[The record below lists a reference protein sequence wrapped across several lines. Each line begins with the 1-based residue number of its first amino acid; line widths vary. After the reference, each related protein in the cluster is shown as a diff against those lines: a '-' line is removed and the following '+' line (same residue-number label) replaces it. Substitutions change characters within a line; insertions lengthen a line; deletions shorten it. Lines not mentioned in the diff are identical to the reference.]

1 MLDAR
6 AWLLWVLTVLVA
18 SSSTHNPLYNVLLLL
33 VTLVVGVTRTSNR
46 GRQTVVPSLR
56 FAAVAIPLAALF
68 NGLTAHVGDTVLF
81 CLPDW
86 LPLLGGPVTLESF
99 VSGAVNGLVLTTI
112 YGGFAVFNR
121 VTPMRDLVRLVPR
134 AFHEAGV
141 VLSIALTFIPQT
153 TRSLA
158 RIREAQA
165 VRGHRVRGL
174 RDWLPILVPLLV
186 SGLERSMGLAEA
198 MVARGYGAVSDRA
211 QSLRAQGVLAL
222 GLFLF
227 LGGWLALL
235 FLPPWRAAGLGAMA
249 LGGGLI
255 GVVLWLAGREMTH
268 TTYRPQHWTAHDM
281 LVVIGCGL
289 TLAVMLLPL
298 PGVDRASL
306 YYTPYLQL
314 TLPPFDP
321 YIGLGLLGLLLPAVL
336 DNGGRDSG

>member
-1 MLDAR
+1 
-6 AWLLWVLTVLVA
+6 
-18 SSSTHNPLYNVLLLL
+18 
-33 VTLVVGVTRTSNR
+33 
-46 GRQTVVPSLR
+46 
-56 FAAVAIPLAALF
+56 
-68 NGLTAHVGDTVLF
+68 
-81 CLPDW
+81 
-86 LPLLGGPVTLESF
+86 
-99 VSGAVNGLVLTTI
+99 VNGLVLTTI
-112 YGGFAVFNR
+112 YGGFAIFNR

-227 LGGWLALL
+227 LSGWLAWL
-235 FLPPWRAAGLGAMA
+235 FLPSWRAAGLGAMA
-249 LGGGLI
+249 LGVILI
-255 GVVLWLAGREMTH
+255 GAVLWLAGREVTH
-268 TTYRPQHWTAHDM
+268 TTYRPQRWTARD
-281 LVVIGCGL
+281 VSAVIGCGL
-289 TLAVMLLPL
+289 TLAVMLLSL
-298 PGVDRASL
+298 PGVDRTSL
-306 YYTPYLQL
+306 YYAPYPRVA
-314 TLPPFDP
+314 LPPFDP
-321 YIGLGLLGLLLPAVL
+321 YIGLGLLGLLLPAAL
-336 DNGGRDSG
+336 GGRRDSG